1 MNRNKSLI
9 SGLSLSASALVALI
23 SYEGYTS
30 KAIVPTQNDRPTVG
44 FGTTYHPD
52 GTPVKMGDT
61 IAPVEEVRAAYSHI
75 EKTEDQFKE
84 SLPGVSLHQA
94 EYDVYIDFIYQ
105 YGIYN
110 WHTSTIRKRLLS
122 GDHTGACNALLM
134 WRYAGGYDCS
144 TTINGQ
150 PNKRCWGVWKRQL
163 ERHEKCLA
171 AQ

>member
-61 IAPVEEVRAAYSHI
+61 IAPVEAVRAAYSHI

-94 EYDVYIDFIYQ
+94 EYDVYKI
-105 YGIYN
+105 GRA
-110 WHTSTIRKRLLS
+110 SCRE
-122 GDHTGACNALLM
+122 
-134 WRYAGGYDCS
+134 
-144 TTINGQ
+144 
-150 PNKRCWGVWKRQL
+150 RQ
-163 ERHEKCLA
+163 
-171 AQ
+171 